1 MKQLTP
7 LEGFVLSVGHGAR
20 RKRTQRALVPEGAFL
35 PIDLDLAD
43 VMRDLDPGMIAWN
56 RGPEATW
63 F

>member
-1 MKQLTP
+1 
-7 LEGFVLSVGHGAR
+7 
-20 RKRTQRALVPEGAFL
+20 VPEGAFL